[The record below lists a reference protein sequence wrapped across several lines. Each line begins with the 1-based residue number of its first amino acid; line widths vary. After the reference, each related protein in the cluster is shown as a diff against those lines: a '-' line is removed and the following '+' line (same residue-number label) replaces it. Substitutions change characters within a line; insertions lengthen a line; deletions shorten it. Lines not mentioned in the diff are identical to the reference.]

1 MRTIDSE
8 KLWKE
13 NDKLGNVKQPEA
25 DEEKLFN
32 EIVDYFT
39 RVEKKTINM
48 VHRELVDKSIIDQMV
63 VSYLKNKQINDEMI
77 SHIVKMFDDY
87 VFGYHILEPLV
98 NDEMISD
105 IKVLRYDII
114 RIKRNGKRMTSDI
127 KFRDNAELQRFV
139 EYVAIRNKVN
149 LSDLNA
155 VQTFTDKHSNPRF
168 ILRFNICTP
177 YVNSVPNA
185 YLHIRKVSKVKRG
198 LDYLIFAG
206 MLDIATANYL
216 VDKSKTARG
225 ILFTGKGAS
234 GKTTLM
240 NELLEY
246 IPDDRSGLAIQEN
259 EELFSDT
266 HPDMMFQHVV
276 MNRGEG
282 KIQYS
287 LQDLARNGLLLDL
300 DYFIIGEI
308 KGGEALYF
316 LNAAYTGHQCWAS
329 VHGINSTE
337 AIDKLADYVKYESD
351 YSKADVIRM
360 LRTLEVIVFMDDF
373 KVKEISEIVGFD
385 EETQRLIYKRVL

>member
-1 MRTIDSE
+1 MGMT
-8 KLWKE
+8 
-13 NDKLGNVKQPEA
+13 KQPEM
-25 DEEKLFN
+25 DMDKLFD
-32 EIVDYFT
+32 EIVDYFN

-48 VHRELVDKSIIDQMV
+48 VNRDLLDKSVLNQMV
-63 VSYLKNKQINDEMI
+63 INYLHDKLVPENVIESM
-77 SHIVKMFDDY
+77 VKMFNAY
-87 VFGYHILEPLV
+87 IFGYHILEPLV
-98 NDEMISD
+98 NDEAISD
-105 IKVLRYDII
+105 IKIIRYDII
-114 RIKRNGKRMTSDI
+114 RIKKNGKRMTSDV
-127 KFRDNAELQRFV
+127 KFKDNGELNRFV

-149 LSDLNA
+149 ISDINA
-155 VQTFTDKHSNPRF
+155 VQTFTDKHSNPKF

-177 YVNSVPNA
+177 YVNSVPNS

-198 LDYLIFAG
+198 MEYLINAG
-206 MLDIATANYL
+206 MMDITTATYL
-216 VDKSKTARG
+216 IEQAKSARG

-246 IPDDRSGLAIQEN
+246 IPVYRSGLTIQEN

-266 HPDMMFQHVV
+266 HPDMMFQHIV

-287 LQDLARNGLLLDL
+287 LQDLAKNGLLLDL

-329 VHGINSTE
+329 VHGVNSTE

-351 YSKADVIRM
+351 YTKADVIRM
-360 LRTLEVIVFMDDF
+360 LKTMEVIIFMEDF
-373 KVKEISEIVGFD
+373 KVKEISEIVGFS
-385 EETQRLIYKRVL
+385 EATQTLIYKRVL

>member
-1 MRTIDSE
+1 MGVT
-8 KLWKE
+8 
-13 NDKLGNVKQPEA
+13 KQPETAA
-25 DEEKLFN
+25 DKLFD

-39 RVEKKTINM
+39 RVEKKTIHM
-48 VHRELVDKSIIDQMV
+48 VNRELVDKSVLNQMV
-63 VSYLKNKQINDEMI
+63 VKYLADKQLKEEQIEEM
-77 SHIVKMFDDY
+77 VKMFDAY

-98 NDEMISD
+98 NDDMISD
-105 IKVLRYDII
+105 IKIIRYDIV
-114 RIKRNGKRMTSDI
+114 RIKKNGKRMTSDI
-127 KFRDNAELQRFV
+127 RFEDNGELNRFV

-149 LSDLNA
+149 ISDINA
-155 VQTFTDKHSNPRF
+155 VQTFTDKHSNPKF

-177 YVNSVPNA
+177 YVNSVPNS

-198 LDYLIFAG
+198 MDYLISAG
-206 MLDIATANYL
+206 MMDAATASYL
-216 VDKSKTARG
+216 MEQARTARG

-246 IPDDRSGLAIQEN
+246 IPAYRSGLAIQEN

-266 HPDMMFQHVV
+266 HPDMMFQHIV

-329 VHGINSTE
+329 VHGVSSTE

-351 YSKADVIRM
+351 YSKTDVIRM
-360 LRTLEVIVFMDDF
+360 LKTLEVIVFMEDF
-373 KVKEISEIVGFD
+373 KVKEISEIVGFS
-385 EETQRLIYKRVL
+385 ESTQTLIYKRVL

>member
-1 MRTIDSE
+1 MRTIYSE
-8 KLWKE
+8 IKWKE
-13 NDKLGNVKQPEA
+13 QDKLGNVKQPET
-25 DEEKLFN
+25 DVDKLFD

-48 VHRELVDKSIIDQMV
+48 VNRELIDKSILNQMV
-63 VSYLKNKQINDEMI
+63 VSYLRDKQVQEEMI
-77 SHIVKMFDDY
+77 ERIVKMFDAY

-105 IKVLRYDII
+105 IKIIRYDII
-114 RIKRNGKRMTSDI
+114 RIKKNGKRMTSDI
-127 KFRDNAELQRFV
+127 KFKDNAELNRFV

-149 LSDLNA
+149 ISDINA
-155 VQTFTDKHSNPRF
+155 VQTFTDKHSNPKF

-177 YVNSVPNA
+177 YVNSVPNS

-198 LDYLIFAG
+198 MEYLISAG
-206 MLDIATANYL
+206 MMDLATASYL
-216 VDKSKTARG
+216 IEKAKTARG

-246 IPDDRSGLAIQEN
+246 IPENRSGLAIQEN

-266 HPDMMFQHVV
+266 HPDLMFQHIV

-329 VHGINSTE
+329 VHGVSSTE

-351 YSKADVIRM
+351 YSKADVVRM
-360 LRTLEVIVFMDDF
+360 LKTLEVVAFMDDF

-385 EETQRLIYKRVL
+385 ETTHRLIYKRVL

>member
-1 MRTIDSE
+1 MGLT
-8 KLWKE
+8 
-13 NDKLGNVKQPEA
+13 KQPET
-25 DEEKLFN
+25 DVDKLF
-32 EIVDYFT
+32 EEVIDYFT
-39 RVEKKTINM
+39 RVEKMTVNM
-48 VHRELVDKSIIDQMV
+48 VNRDLIDKSVLTQKV
-63 VSYLKNKQINDEMI
+63 VNYLKEKQVSSDMTDK
-77 SHIVKMFDDY
+77 IVKMFDAY

-98 NDEMISD
+98 NDESISD
-105 IKVLRYDII
+105 IKIIRFDII
-114 RIKRNGKRMTSDI
+114 RIKKNGKRMTSDI
-127 KFRDNAELQRFV
+127 RFKDNGELNRFV

-149 LSDLNA
+149 ISDINA

-177 YVNSVPNA
+177 YVNSVPNS
-185 YLHIRKVSKVKRG
+185 YLHIRKVSKGKRG
-198 LDYLIFAG
+198 MDYLVGAG
-206 MLDIATANYL
+206 MMDKATASYL
-216 VDKSKTARG
+216 VEKAKTARG

-240 NELLEY
+240 NELLEH
-246 IPDDRSGLAIQEN
+246 IPKDKSGLTIQEN
-259 EELFSDT
+259 EELFSGT
-266 HPDMMFQHVV
+266 HPDMMFQHIV

-329 VHGINSTE
+329 VHGVSSTE

-351 YSKADVIRM
+351 YTKTDVVRM
-360 LRTLEVIVFMDDF
+360 LKTLEVVVFMDDF

-385 EETQRLIYKRVL
+385 ETTQKLIYKRVL

>member
-1 MRTIDSE
+1 MGVT
-8 KLWKE
+8 
-13 NDKLGNVKQPEA
+13 KQPETAA
-25 DEEKLFN
+25 DKLFD

-39 RVEKKTINM
+39 RVEKKTIHM
-48 VHRELVDKSIIDQMV
+48 VNRELVDKSVLNQMV
-63 VSYLKNKQINDEMI
+63 VKYLADKQLKEEQIEEM
-77 SHIVKMFDDY
+77 VKMFDAY

-98 NDEMISD
+98 NDDMISD
-105 IKVLRYDII
+105 IKIIRYDIV
-114 RIKRNGKRMTSDI
+114 RIKKNGKRMTSDI
-127 KFRDNAELQRFV
+127 RFKDNGELNRFV

-149 LSDLNA
+149 ISDINA
-155 VQTFTDKHSNPRF
+155 VQTFTDKHSNPKF

-177 YVNSVPNA
+177 YVNSVPNS

-198 LDYLIFAG
+198 MDYLISAG
-206 MLDIATANYL
+206 MMDAATASYL
-216 VDKSKTARG
+216 MEQARTARG

-246 IPDDRSGLAIQEN
+246 IPAYRSGLAIQEN

-266 HPDMMFQHVV
+266 HPDMMFQHIV

-329 VHGINSTE
+329 VHGVSSTE

-351 YSKADVIRM
+351 YSKTDVIRM
-360 LRTLEVIVFMDDF
+360 LKTLEVIVFMEDF
-373 KVKEISEIVGFD
+373 KVKEISEIVGFS
-385 EETQRLIYKRVL
+385 EATQTLIYKRIL

>member
-1 MRTIDSE
+1 MGVT
-8 KLWKE
+8 
-13 NDKLGNVKQPEA
+13 KQPETAA
-25 DEEKLFN
+25 DKLFD

-39 RVEKKTINM
+39 RVEKKTIHM
-48 VHRELVDKSIIDQMV
+48 VNRELVDKSVLNQMV
-63 VSYLKNKQINDEMI
+63 VKYLADKQLKEEQIEEM
-77 SHIVKMFDDY
+77 VKMFDAY

-98 NDEMISD
+98 NDDMISD
-105 IKVLRYDII
+105 IKIIRYDIV
-114 RIKRNGKRMTSDI
+114 RIKKNGKRMTSDI
-127 KFRDNAELQRFV
+127 RFKDNGELNRFV

-149 LSDLNA
+149 ISDINA
-155 VQTFTDKHSNPRF
+155 VQTFTDKHSNPKF

-177 YVNSVPNA
+177 YVNSVPNS

-198 LDYLIFAG
+198 MDYLISAG
-206 MLDIATANYL
+206 MMDAATASYL
-216 VDKSKTARG
+216 MEQARTARG

-246 IPDDRSGLAIQEN
+246 IPAYRSGLAIQEN

-266 HPDMMFQHVV
+266 HPDMMFQHIV

-329 VHGINSTE
+329 VHGVSSTE

-351 YSKADVIRM
+351 YSKTDVIRM
-360 LRTLEVIVFMDDF
+360 LKTLEVIVFMEDF
-373 KVKEISEIVGFD
+373 KVKEISEIVGFS
-385 EETQRLIYKRVL
+385 ESTQTLIYKRVL

>member
-1 MRTIDSE
+1 MGLKKGS
-8 KLWKE
+8 E
-13 NDKLGNVKQPEA
+13 NDAENPA
-25 DEEKLFN
+25 AFDSDKLFE

-48 VHRELVDKSIIDQMV
+48 VNRELLDKSVINQMV
-63 VSYLKNKQINDEMI
+63 VNYLRDKKVSDELSEKM
-77 SHIVKMFDDY
+77 VKMFDAY

-98 NDEMISD
+98 NDDSISD
-105 IKVLRYDII
+105 IKIIRYDRV

-127 KFRDNAELQRFV
+127 KFKDNGELNRFV

-149 LSDLNA
+149 ISDINA
-155 VQTFTDKHSNPRF
+155 VQTFTDKHSNPKF
-168 ILRFNICTP
+168 ILRFNICTQ
-177 YVNSVPNA
+177 YVNSVPNS

-198 LDYLIFAG
+198 IDYLVNAE
-206 MLDIATANYL
+206 MLDNATAEYL
-216 VDKSKTARG
+216 INKAESARG

-246 IPDDRSGLAIQEN
+246 IPEDKSGLAIQEN

-266 HPDMMFQHVV
+266 HPDMMFQHIV

-316 LNAAYTGHQCWAS
+316 LNAAYTGHRCWAS
-329 VHGINSTE
+329 VHGVSSTE

-351 YSKADVIRM
+351 YSKEDVIRM
-360 LRTLEVIVFMDDF
+360 LKTMEVVVFMDDF
-373 KVKEISEIVGFD
+373 KVKEISEITGFD
-385 EETQRLIYKRVL
+385 ETAHRLIYKRVL

>member
-1 MRTIDSE
+1 MGLKKGS
-8 KLWKE
+8 E
-13 NDKLGNVKQPEA
+13 NDAENLA
-25 DEEKLFN
+25 TFDSDKLFE

-48 VHRELVDKSIIDQMV
+48 VNRELLDKSVINEMV
-63 VSYLKNKQINDEMI
+63 VNYLRDKKVSDELSEKM
-77 SHIVKMFDDY
+77 VKMFDAY

-98 NDEMISD
+98 NDDSISD
-105 IKVLRYDII
+105 IKIIRYDRV

-127 KFRDNAELQRFV
+127 KFKDNGELNRFV

-149 LSDLNA
+149 ISDINA
-155 VQTFTDKHSNPRF
+155 VQTFTDKHSNPKF
-168 ILRFNICTP
+168 ILRFNICTQ
-177 YVNSVPNA
+177 YVNSVPNS

-198 LDYLIFAG
+198 IDYLVNAE
-206 MLDIATANYL
+206 MLDNATAEYL
-216 VDKSKTARG
+216 IKKAESARG

-246 IPDDRSGLAIQEN
+246 IPEDKSGLAIQEN

-266 HPDMMFQHVV
+266 HPDMMFQHIV

-316 LNAAYTGHQCWAS
+316 LNAAYTGHRCWAS
-329 VHGINSTE
+329 VHGVSSTE

-351 YSKADVIRM
+351 YSKEDVIRM
-360 LRTLEVIVFMDDF
+360 LKTMEVVVFMDDF
-373 KVKEISEIVGFD
+373 KVKEISEITGFD
-385 EETQRLIYKRVL
+385 ETAHRLIYKRVL

>member
-1 MRTIDSE
+1 MGVT
-8 KLWKE
+8 
-13 NDKLGNVKQPEA
+13 KQPETAA
-25 DEEKLFN
+25 DKLFD

-39 RVEKKTINM
+39 RVEKKTIHM
-48 VHRELVDKSIIDQMV
+48 VNRELVDKSVLNQMV
-63 VSYLKNKQINDEMI
+63 VKYLADKQLKEEQIEEM
-77 SHIVKMFDDY
+77 VKMFDAY

-98 NDEMISD
+98 NDDMISD
-105 IKVLRYDII
+105 IKIIRYDIV
-114 RIKRNGKRMTSDI
+114 RIKKNGKRMTSDI
-127 KFRDNAELQRFV
+127 RFKDNGELNRFV
-139 EYVAIRNKVN
+139 EYVAIRNKIN
-149 LSDLNA
+149 ISDINA
-155 VQTFTDKHSNPRF
+155 VQTFTDKHSNPKF

-177 YVNSVPNA
+177 YVNSVPNS

-198 LDYLIFAG
+198 MDYLVSAG
-206 MLDIATANYL
+206 MMDVATAAYL
-216 VDKSKTARG
+216 MEQARSARG

-246 IPDDRSGLAIQEN
+246 IPAYRSGLAIQEN

-266 HPDMMFQHVV
+266 HPDMMFQHIV

-329 VHGINSTE
+329 VHGVSSTE

-351 YSKADVIRM
+351 YSKTDVIRM
-360 LRTLEVIVFMDDF
+360 LKTLEVIVFMEDF
-373 KVKEISEIVGFD
+373 KVKEISEIVGFS
-385 EETQRLIYKRVL
+385 EATQTLIYKRIL

>member
-1 MRTIDSE
+1 MGVT
-8 KLWKE
+8 
-13 NDKLGNVKQPEA
+13 KQPETAA
-25 DEEKLFN
+25 DKLFD

-39 RVEKKTINM
+39 RVEKKTIHM
-48 VHRELVDKSIIDQMV
+48 VNRELVDKSVLNQMV
-63 VSYLKNKQINDEMI
+63 VKYLADKQLKEEQIEEM
-77 SHIVKMFDDY
+77 VKMFDAY

-98 NDEMISD
+98 NDDMISD
-105 IKVLRYDII
+105 IKIIRYDIV
-114 RIKRNGKRMTSDI
+114 RIKKNGKRMTSDI
-127 KFRDNAELQRFV
+127 RFKDNGELNRFV
-139 EYVAIRNKVN
+139 EYVAIRNKIN
-149 LSDLNA
+149 ISDINA
-155 VQTFTDKHSNPRF
+155 VQTFTDKHSNPKF

-177 YVNSVPNA
+177 YVNSVPNS

-198 LDYLIFAG
+198 MDYLISAG
-206 MLDIATANYL
+206 MMDAATASYL
-216 VDKSKTARG
+216 MEQARTARG

-246 IPDDRSGLAIQEN
+246 IPAYRSGLAIQEN

-266 HPDMMFQHVV
+266 HPDMMFQHIV

-329 VHGINSTE
+329 VHGISSTE

-351 YSKADVIRM
+351 YSKTDVIRM
-360 LRTLEVIVFMDDF
+360 LKTLEVIVFMEDF
-373 KVKEISEIVGFD
+373 KVKEISEIVGFS
-385 EETQRLIYKRVL
+385 EATQTLIYKRVL

>member
-1 MRTIDSE
+1 MGVT
-8 KLWKE
+8 
-13 NDKLGNVKQPEA
+13 KQPETAA
-25 DEEKLFN
+25 DKLFD

-39 RVEKKTINM
+39 RVEKKTIHM
-48 VHRELVDKSIIDQMV
+48 VNRELVDKSVLNQMV
-63 VSYLKNKQINDEMI
+63 VKYLADKQLKEEQIEEM
-77 SHIVKMFDDY
+77 VKMFDAY

-98 NDEMISD
+98 NDDMISD
-105 IKVLRYDII
+105 IKIIRYDIV
-114 RIKRNGKRMTSDI
+114 RIKKNGKRMTSDI
-127 KFRDNAELQRFV
+127 RFKDNGELNRFV

-149 LSDLNA
+149 ISDINA
-155 VQTFTDKHSNPRF
+155 VQTFTDKHSNPKF

-177 YVNSVPNA
+177 YVNSVPNS

-198 LDYLIFAG
+198 MDYLISAG
-206 MLDIATANYL
+206 MMDAATASYL
-216 VDKSKTARG
+216 MEQARTARG

-246 IPDDRSGLAIQEN
+246 IPAYRSGLAIQEN

-266 HPDMMFQHVV
+266 HPDMMFQHIV

-329 VHGINSTE
+329 VHGVSSTE

-351 YSKADVIRM
+351 YSKTDVIRM
-360 LRTLEVIVFMDDF
+360 LKTLEVIVFMEDF
-373 KVKEISEIVGFD
+373 KVKEISEIVGFS
-385 EETQRLIYKRVL
+385 EATQTLIYKRVL

>member
-1 MRTIDSE
+1 MGVTKQSE
-8 KLWKE
+8 TAA
-13 NDKLGNVKQPEA
+13 DKLF
-25 DEEKLFN
+25 D

-39 RVEKKTINM
+39 RVEKKTIHM
-48 VHRELVDKSIIDQMV
+48 VNRELVDKSVLNQMV
-63 VSYLKNKQINDEMI
+63 VKYLADKQLKEEQIEET
-77 SHIVKMFDDY
+77 VKMFDAY

-98 NDEMISD
+98 NDDMISD
-105 IKVLRYDII
+105 IKIIRYDIV
-114 RIKRNGKRMTSDI
+114 RIKKNGKRMTSNI
-127 KFRDNAELQRFV
+127 RFKDNGELNRFV
-139 EYVAIRNKVN
+139 EYVAIRNKIN
-149 LSDLNA
+149 ISDINA
-155 VQTFTDKHSNPRF
+155 VQTFTDKHSNPKF

-177 YVNSVPNA
+177 YVNSVPNS

-198 LDYLIFAG
+198 MDYLISAG
-206 MLDIATANYL
+206 MMDAATAAYL
-216 VDKSKTARG
+216 MEQARTARG

-246 IPDDRSGLAIQEN
+246 IPAYRSGLAIQEN

-266 HPDMMFQHVV
+266 HPDMMFQHIV

-329 VHGINSTE
+329 VHGVSSTE

-351 YSKADVIRM
+351 YSKTDVIRM
-360 LRTLEVIVFMDDF
+360 LKTLEVIVFMEDF
-373 KVKEISEIVGFD
+373 KVKEISEIVGFS
-385 EETQRLIYKRVL
+385 EATQTLIYKRVL

>member
-1 MRTIDSE
+1 MRTTYSE

-13 NDKLGNVKQPEA
+13 NEKLGNTKQPEA
-25 DEEKLFN
+25 DVDKLFN

-48 VHRELVDKSIIDQMV
+48 VHRELIDKSVIEQMV
-63 VSYLKNKQINDEMI
+63 VSYLENKQVQDEVI
-77 SHIVKMFDDY
+77 KNIVKMFDDY

-105 IKVLRYDII
+105 IKVMRYDNI
-114 RIKRNGKRMTSDI
+114 RTKKNGKRMTSDVRF
-127 KFRDNAELQRFV
+127 KDNAELQRFV

-149 LSDLNA
+149 LSDINA
-155 VQTFTDKHSNPRF
+155 IQTFTDKHTNPRF
-168 ILRFNICTP
+168 ILRFNVCTP

-198 LDYLIFAG
+198 LDYLVSAG
-206 MLDIATANYL
+206 MMDVATASYL
-216 VDKSKTARG
+216 VEKAKNARG

-246 IPDDRSGLAIQEN
+246 IPEDRSGLAIQEN

-266 HPDMMFQHVV
+266 HPDLMFQHIVT
-276 MNRGEG
+276 NRGEG

-329 VHGINSTE
+329 VHGVSSTE

-351 YSKADVIRM
+351 YSKTDVIRM
-360 LRTLEVIVFMDDF
+360 LKTMEVVIFLDDF

-385 EETQRLIYKRVL
+385 EVTQRLIYKRVL

>member
-1 MRTIDSE
+1 MFE
-8 KLWKE
+8 
-13 NDKLGNVKQPEA
+13 
-25 DEEKLFN
+25 

-48 VHRELVDKSIIDQMV
+48 VNRELLDKSVINQMV
-63 VSYLKNKQINDEMI
+63 MDYLKNKKIAEDFSEKM
-77 SHIVKMFDDY
+77 VKMFDAY

-98 NDEMISD
+98 NDDSISD
-105 IKVLRYDII
+105 IKIIRYDRV

-127 KFRDNAELQRFV
+127 RFKDNGELNRFV

-149 LSDLNA
+149 ISDINA
-155 VQTFTDKHSNPRF
+155 VQTFTDKYSNPKF
-168 ILRFNICTP
+168 ILRFNICTQ
-177 YVNSVPNA
+177 YVNSVPNS

-198 LDYLIFAG
+198 MDYLIG
-206 MLDIATANYL
+206 VKMLDKGTAEYL
-216 VDKSKTARG
+216 IQKAESARG

-246 IPDDRSGLAIQEN
+246 IPEDKSGLVIQEN
-259 EELFSDT
+259 EELFSDM
-266 HPDMMFQHVV
+266 HPDMMFQHIV

-316 LNAAYTGHQCWAS
+316 LNAAYTGHRCWAS
-329 VHGINSTE
+329 VHGVSSTE

-351 YSKADVIRM
+351 YSKEDVIRM
-360 LRTLEVIVFMDDF
+360 LRTMEIIVFMDHF
-373 KVKEISEIVGFD
+373 KVTEISEITGYD
-385 EETQRLIYKRVL
+385 EATHRLIYRRVL

>member
-1 MRTIDSE
+1 MEVT
-8 KLWKE
+8 
-13 NDKLGNVKQPEA
+13 KQPETAA
-25 DEEKLFN
+25 DKLFD

-39 RVEKKTINM
+39 RVEKKTIHM
-48 VHRELVDKSIIDQMV
+48 VNRELVDKSVLNQMV
-63 VSYLKNKQINDEMI
+63 VKYLADKQLKEEQIEEM
-77 SHIVKMFDDY
+77 VKMFDAY

-98 NDEMISD
+98 NDDMISD
-105 IKVLRYDII
+105 IKIIRYDIV
-114 RIKRNGKRMTSDI
+114 RIKKNGKRMTSDI
-127 KFRDNAELQRFV
+127 RFKDNGELNRFV
-139 EYVAIRNKVN
+139 EYVAIRNKIN
-149 LSDLNA
+149 ISDINA
-155 VQTFTDKHSNPRF
+155 VQTFTDKHSNPKF

-177 YVNSVPNA
+177 YVNSVPNS

-198 LDYLIFAG
+198 MDYLISAG
-206 MLDIATANYL
+206 MMDAATASYL
-216 VDKSKTARG
+216 MEQARTARG

-246 IPDDRSGLAIQEN
+246 IPAYRSGLAIQEN

-266 HPDMMFQHVV
+266 HPDMMFQHIV

-329 VHGINSTE
+329 VHGVSSTE

-351 YSKADVIRM
+351 YSKTDVIRM
-360 LRTLEVIVFMDDF
+360 LKTLEVIVFMEDF
-373 KVKEISEIVGFD
+373 KVKEISEIVGFS
-385 EETQRLIYKRVL
+385 EATQTLIYKRVL

>member
-1 MRTIDSE
+1 MTKHPEMDM
-8 KLWKE
+8 
-13 NDKLGNVKQPEA
+13 DKLF
-25 DEEKLFN
+25 D

-48 VHRELVDKSIIDQMV
+48 VNRDLLDKSVLNQMV
-63 VSYLKNKQINDEMI
+63 INYLHDKLVPEDVIESM
-77 SHIVKMFDDY
+77 VKMFNAY

-98 NDEMISD
+98 NDEAISD
-105 IKVLRYDII
+105 IKIIRYDII
-114 RIKRNGKRMTSDI
+114 RIKKNGKRMTSDV
-127 KFRDNAELQRFV
+127 KFKDNGELNRFV

-149 LSDLNA
+149 ISDINA
-155 VQTFTDKHSNPRF
+155 VQTFTDKHSNPKF

-177 YVNSVPNA
+177 YVNSVPNS
-185 YLHIRKVSKVKRG
+185 YLHIRKVSNVKRG
-198 LDYLIFAG
+198 MEYLINAG
-206 MLDIATANYL
+206 MMDITTANYL
-216 VDKSKTARG
+216 IEQAKSARG

-246 IPDDRSGLAIQEN
+246 IPVYRSGLTIQEN

-266 HPDMMFQHVV
+266 HPDMMFQHIV

-287 LQDLARNGLLLDL
+287 LQDLAKNGLLLDL

-329 VHGINSTE
+329 VHGVNSTE

-351 YSKADVIRM
+351 YTKADVIRM
-360 LRTLEVIVFMDDF
+360 LKTMEVIIFMEDF
-373 KVKEISEIVGFD
+373 KVKEISEIVGFS
-385 EETQRLIYKRVL
+385 EATQTLIYKRVL

>member
-1 MRTIDSE
+1 MGIT
-8 KLWKE
+8 
-13 NDKLGNVKQPEA
+13 KQPET
-25 DEEKLFN
+25 DTDKLFE

-48 VHRELVDKSIIDQMV
+48 VHRELVDKSVLNQLVVNYLIEKQVSDALIENMV
-63 VSYLKNKQINDEMI
+63 Q
-77 SHIVKMFDDY
+77 MFDAY

-98 NDEMISD
+98 NDESISD
-105 IKVLRYDII
+105 IKILRHDII
-114 RIKRNGKRMTSDI
+114 RIKKNGRRMTSDI
-127 KFRDNAELQRFV
+127 KFKDNGELNRFV

-149 LSDLNA
+149 ISDINA
-155 VQTFTDKHSNPRF
+155 VQTFTDKRSNPKF

-177 YVNSVPNA
+177 YVNSVPNS
-185 YLHIRKVSKVKRG
+185 YLHIRKISKVKRG
-198 LDYLIFAG
+198 IEYLVHAG
-206 MLDIATANYL
+206 MMDVATANYL
-216 VDKSKTARG
+216 IEQAKTARG

-246 IPDDRSGLAIQEN
+246 IPTCRSGLTIQEN

-266 HPDMMFQHVV
+266 HPDMMFQHIV

-329 VHGINSTE
+329 VHGVSSTE

-360 LRTLEVIVFMDDF
+360 LKTMEVIIFMDDF
-373 KVKEISEIVGFD
+373 KVKEISEIVGFS
-385 EETQRLIYKRVL
+385 EATQTLVYKRVL